1 MREGSQAML
10 SAAPANE
17 PDAGDLLDRRC
28 VEEIRHIERVTGRSD
43 LFSGFVLMLER
54 NLGAFRAAFCDCVAR
69 GDAAGAARTAHTLKG
84 ACRQLGAQALGDLF
98 HQIEASAK
106 AGDYADAQRR
116 FDGGAALIAQSLQAL
131 KLA

>member
-1 MREGSQAML
+1 MREGNQAVL
-10 SAAPANE
+10 AAVAANE
-17 PDAGDLLDRRC
+17 PDAGLLDRSC
-28 VEEIRHIERVTGRSD
+28 IEEIRHIERVTGRSD
-43 LFSGFVLMLER
+43 VFSGFVLMLER
-54 NLGAFRAAFCDCVAR
+54 NLGSFRAAFCDCVAR
-69 GDAAGAARTAHTLKG
+69 GDAAGAARAAHTLKG

-98 HQIEASAK
+98 DQIETRAK